1 MNTIRS
7 ALIIV
12 WKDMIAEWR
21 TKEMFSSMFVFI
33 LLVLVIFKFSF
44 DLRISNATLLAPGIL
59 WAALTFAGTLQLGR
73 AASLEVEDEHVD
85 GLLLAPMPRS
95 AIYVGKALGNLVF
108 MSITELIMLPIFS
121 ALFNLNLFQ
130 PLILLGIF
138 LGTVGFA
145 SVGTLLSAMAA
156 HSRAREVML
165 PVVLFP
171 IILPVVIAAVKLTA
185 GVIDGAPWKELVTWV
200 RVLIAFDVIF
210 LVISLMTFRF
220 VVEG

>member
-7 ALIIV
+7 ALTIV

-33 LLVLVIFKFSF
+33 LLVIVIFKFSF
-44 DLRISNATLLAPGIL
+44 DLRVSNATLLVPGIL

-73 AASLEVEDEHVD
+73 AASLEVEDAHID
-85 GLLLAPMPRS
+85 GLLLAPVPRS

-130 PLILLGIF
+130 PLILLAVL

-145 SVGTLLSAMAA
+145 SVGTLLSTMAA

-165 PVVLFP
+165 PVLLFP
-171 IILPVVIAAVKLTA
+171 IVLPVVIAAVKLTA
-185 GVIDGAPWKELVTWV
+185 GVLDGGVWQELAVWV
-200 RVLIAFDVIF
+200 RFLIAFDVVF

>member
-7 ALIIV
+7 ALTIV

-33 LLVLVIFKFSF
+33 LLVIVIFKFSF
-44 DLRISNATLLAPGIL
+44 DLRVSSAALLVPGIL

-73 AASLEVEDEHVD
+73 AASLEVEDGHMD
-85 GLLLAPMPRS
+85 GLLLAPVPRS

-130 PLILLGIF
+130 PVILLAIF

-145 SVGTLLSAMAA
+145 SVGTLLSTMAA

-165 PVVLFP
+165 PVLLFP
-171 IILPVVIAAVKLTA
+171 SILPLIIAAVQLTE
-185 GVIDGAPWKELVTWV
+185 GVIDGGAWQE
-200 RVLIAFDVIF
+200 
-210 LVISLMTFRF
+210 
-220 VVEG
+220 

>member
-1 MNTIRS
+1 MRTISS
-7 ALIIV
+7 ALTIV

-33 LLVLVIFKFSF
+33 LLVIVIFKFSF
-44 DLRISNATLLAPGIL
+44 DLRVSNATLLVPGIL

-73 AASLEVEDEHVD
+73 SASLEVEDAHVD
-85 GLLLAPMPRS
+85 VLLLAPVPRS
-95 AIYVGKALGNLVF
+95 SIYVGKALGNIVF

-130 PLILLGIF
+130 PLILLAIV

-145 SVGTLLSAMAA
+145 SVGTLLSTMAA
-156 HSRAREVML
+156 NSRAREVML
-165 PVVLFP
+165 PVLLFP
-171 IILPVVIAAVKLTA
+171 IVLPVIIAAVKLTA
-185 GVIDGAPWKELVTWV
+185 GVLDGGAWQELAVWV
-200 RVLIAFDVIF
+200 RFLIAFDVVF
-210 LVISLMTFRF
+210 LVVSLMTFRF

>member
-7 ALIIV
+7 ALTIV

-33 LLVLVIFKFSF
+33 LLVIVIFKFSF
-44 DLRISNATLLAPGIL
+44 DLRVSNATLLVPGIL

-73 AASLEVEDEHVD
+73 AASLEVEDAHID
-85 GLLLAPMPRS
+85 GLLLAPVPRS

-130 PLILLGIF
+130 PLILLAVL

-145 SVGTLLSAMAA
+145 SVGTLLSTMAA

-165 PVVLFP
+165 PVLLFP
-171 IILPVVIAAVKLTA
+171 IVLPVVIAAVKLTA
-185 GVIDGAPWKELVTWV
+185 GVLDGGMWQELAVWV
-200 RVLIAFDVIF
+200 RFLIAFDVVF

>member
-7 ALIIV
+7 ALTIV

-33 LLVLVIFKFSF
+33 LLVIVIFKFSF
-44 DLRISNATLLAPGIL
+44 DLRVSNATLLLPGIL

-73 AASLEVEDEHVD
+73 SASLEVEDGHVD
-85 GLLLAPMPRS
+85 GLLLAPVPRS
-95 AIYVGKALGNLVF
+95 SIYLGKALGNLMF

-121 ALFNLNLFQ
+121 ALFNVNLFR
-130 PLILLGIF
+130 PLILLAVF

-145 SVGTLLSAMAA
+145 SVGTLLSTMAA

-165 PVVLFP
+165 PVLLFP

-185 GVIDGAPWKELVTWV
+185 GVLDGVAWQELAVWV
-200 RVLIAFDVIF
+200 RFLIAFDIVF

>member
-1 MNTIRS
+1 MRTIGS
-7 ALIIV
+7 ALTIV

-33 LLVLVIFKFSF
+33 LLVIVIFKFSF
-44 DLRISNATLLAPGIL
+44 DLRVSNATLLVPGIL

-73 AASLEVEDEHVD
+73 SASLEAEDAHVD
-85 GLLLAPMPRS
+85 GLLLAPVPRS
-95 AIYVGKALGNLVF
+95 SIYVGKALGNIVF

-121 ALFNLNLFQ
+121 ALFNLNLFR
-130 PLILLGIF
+130 PLILLAVF

-145 SVGTLLSAMAA
+145 SVGTLLSTMAA
-156 HSRAREVML
+156 NSRAREVML
-165 PVVLFP
+165 PVLLFP
-171 IILPVVIAAVKLTA
+171 IVLPVIIAAVKLTS
-185 GVIDGAPWKELVTWV
+185 GVLDGGTWQELAVWV
-200 RVLIAFDVIF
+200 RFLIAFDVVF

>member
-7 ALIIV
+7 ALTIV

-33 LLVLVIFKFSF
+33 LLVIVIFKFSF
-44 DLRISNATLLAPGIL
+44 DLRVSNATLLVPGIL

-73 AASLEVEDEHVD
+73 AASLEVEDAHID
-85 GLLLAPMPRS
+85 GLLLAPVPRS

-121 ALFNLNLFQ
+121 ALFNLNLFR
-130 PLILLGIF
+130 PLILLAVL

-145 SVGTLLSAMAA
+145 SVGTLLSTMAA

-165 PVVLFP
+165 PVLLFP
-171 IILPVVIAAVKLTA
+171 IVLPVVIAAVKLTA
-185 GVIDGAPWKELVTWV
+185 GVLDGGVWQELAVWV
-200 RVLIAFDVIF
+200 RFLIAFDVVF